1 MSDDFYRRIEER
13 ERQERNARLLR
24 DRPENL
30 HDYQSCKRDEE
41 GHGPLSDRPATC
53 TVGETYTATDVGQ
66 VFECLALNTWTAR
79 RKSMDQ
85 ESVQCE
91 TPMPKYRCH
100 KEVWALKILRMEPC
114 EGDPPGMFL
123 YVEAPFAPI
132 MVPDV
137 WVGRFKPEVGG
148 YYVTYRDGYTSFSP
162 AKAFEEGYTLVSG
175 AGGLNVRGATDA
187 R

>member
-1 MSDDFYRRIEER
+1 
-13 ERQERNARLLR
+13 
-24 DRPENL
+24 
-30 HDYQSCKRDEE
+30 
-41 GHGPLSDRPATC
+41 
-53 TVGETYTATDVGQ
+53 
-66 VFECLALNTWTAR
+66 
-79 RKSMDQ
+79 MDQ